1 MSATTAEVS
10 KTIDNA
16 TPASVWAALT
26 DPAKLKQFF
35 FGADV
40 KSTWRLGSPITMKG
54 EFNGKPYEDK
64 GEIMDSE
71 PGKLLSFSHWSALSG
86 AADAPENYH
95 LVTIELSPDQ
105 TGTKVTI
112 RQSNL
117 IGGAK
122 PADTQQR
129 SEYEKNWSMVLDG
142 LARVVTGRSSA
153 ATQASK
159 AR

>member
-1 MSATTAEVS
+1 MNEVTAEVS

-16 TPASVWAALT
+16 TPATVWAALT

-40 KSTWRLGSPITMKG
+40 ASTWRVGSPITMKG
-54 EFNGKPYEDK
+54 EFNGKPYADK

-86 AADAPENYH
+86 AADTPENYH
-95 LVTIELSPDQ
+95 LVTFELSPSQ
-105 TGTKVTI
+105 AGTKVTI

-117 IGGAK
+117 VGGIK
-122 PADTQQR
+122 PSDTQQR
-129 SEYEKNWSMVLDG
+129 SEYEKNWRMVLDG
-142 LARVVTGRSSA
+142 LARVLTGRSSA
-153 ATQASK
+153 TAQASK
-159 AR
+159 AH